1 MENNNNTNLNPPTTQ
16 SFGTRRAAL
25 HPDFQAKLWE
35 LRLPLY
41 PLVSETT
48 LTAHPSFPRTR
59 LAFWLLTEAELD
71 ALAHFYH
78 QSTPCAWT
86 HRYPMPVHW
95 PRQGLRVED
104 KRRKF
109 GRFIGMRGME
119 SPSCPSSSSSSG
131 SLGGSRKRKDSCSD
145 DGEEWESRRRRMS
158 VLRQRTEEQIE
169 EDARRAR
176 AARDDEIN
184 RKMGWY

>member
-1 MENNNNTNLNPPTTQ
+1 MEHPKPTTQ

-25 HPDFQAKLWE
+25 HPSFLAKLHE

-48 LTAHPSFPRTR
+48 LTSHPSFPRTR
-59 LAFWLLTEAELD
+59 LAFWLLTEPELD

-78 QSTPCAWT
+78 QSTPCEWT

-95 PRQGLRVED
+95 PRAGLRIED

-119 SPSCPSSSSSSG
+119 SPSSSSVSSSTM
-131 SLGGSRKRKDSCSD
+131 GSRKRKASFEEDEEEG
-145 DGEEWESRRRRMS
+145 GEGRERRESYG

-176 AARDDEIN
+176 GARDDEVN